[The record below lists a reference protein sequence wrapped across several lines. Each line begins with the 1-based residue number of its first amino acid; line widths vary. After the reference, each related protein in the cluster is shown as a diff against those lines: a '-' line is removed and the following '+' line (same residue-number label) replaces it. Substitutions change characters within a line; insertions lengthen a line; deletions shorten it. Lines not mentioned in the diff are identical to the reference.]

1 MGSTTEPSSVGYWA
15 AQSPPVAAVLTF
27 PFAMLHSCALLGLRL
42 SVALCLCHCLA
53 QGDVIDTQFELLM
66 QSINHA
72 RDFDAIGAAHH
83 NYITALLVQTFRTT
97 PSVRR
102 LLGDIFALC
111 ESLCDL
117 VERGIWRDTSGFAE
131 LDRVETGFQRQTAF
145 LFKMLTSA
153 SSKDHL
159 SQLLLRINYNQYFSQ
174 IIGDV

>member
-1 MGSTTEPSSVGYWA
+1 
-15 AQSPPVAAVLTF
+15 
-27 PFAMLHSCALLGLRL
+27 MLHSCALLGLRL